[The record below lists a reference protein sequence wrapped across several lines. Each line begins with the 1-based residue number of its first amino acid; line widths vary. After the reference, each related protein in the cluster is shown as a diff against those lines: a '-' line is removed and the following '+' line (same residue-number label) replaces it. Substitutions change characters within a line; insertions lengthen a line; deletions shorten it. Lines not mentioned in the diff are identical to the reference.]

1 MNRIHRTWSLM
12 SACWQILKQD
22 KALLLFPLISGI
34 CCLLL
39 LPGTAMVSK

>member
-22 KALLLFPLISGI
+22 KAQQPGAGGI
-34 CCLLL
+34 R
-39 LPGTAMVSK
+39 GGAAGNRNGK